1 MSEHDGRG
9 RRLGAAGFLAL
20 QALLV
25 SAAVAWG
32 TYRVREMEAERVLPP
47 LRAEPLQVKPLY
59 DDPEV
64 IRDEPLRRVLSRLG
78 LRLEGADTS
87 IGHVDHAL
95 RLWGADAELA
105 DPEVLSGSEL
115 RRLLTDHSRFVE
127 VYGRERPPLLMDDGN
142 GVRVRVQEG
151 NASSAHFDHTVAC
164 LAEAGTPLDFP
175 LVTPRRRTTLRAMV
189 ERSMREFSL
198 NQTEYEWS
206 ALTFALYLPPAN
218 RWISTEGQEI
228 SFDRL
233 ADRIRREELPN
244 GVCAA
249 NHRLYAL
256 VVFLRVDDQMRAAG
270 EAPILSP
277 ESRRGVL
284 DYLAE
289 VTAMLVRNQHPDGF
303 WNRDWPTSTPPGSE
317 PSDREGDSMSDRLIA
332 TGHALEW
339 WAMAPEELHPPRP
352 VVVAAAQ
359 WLVAAIDRMSDEE
372 IDRYYTYL
380 SHVGRAL
387 ALWRGRFPAE
397 VELS

>member
-1 MSEHDGRG
+1 MSESKDRG
-9 RRLGAAGFLAL
+9 RRLGTIAFLAL
-20 QALLV
+20 QVVLV

-32 TYRVREMEAERVLPP
+32 AYRVRELTAERELPP
-47 LRAEPLQVKPLY
+47 LRSEPLNVTPLY

-64 IRDEPLRRVLSRLG
+64 IDDQQLSRVLSRLG
-78 LRLEGADTS
+78 LRLKGPDTS

-95 RLWGADAELA
+95 RFWGADAVFG
-105 DPEVLSGSEL
+105 DPEVQSGKEL
-115 RRLLTDHSRFVE
+115 RQLLTDDVKFVE
-127 VYGRERPPLLMDDGN
+127 LYGRERPPLLMDDGR

-164 LAEAGTPLDFP
+164 LAEAGTALDFP
-175 LVTPRRRTTLRAMV
+175 LVTPRQRTTLRAMV

-218 RWISTEGQEI
+218 RWISSEGQEI
-228 SFDRL
+228 TFDRL
-233 ADRIRREELPN
+233 ADRIMREELPN
-244 GVCAA
+244 GVCSA

-256 VVFLRVDDQMRAAG
+256 VVFLRVDDQMQEAG

-277 ESRRGVL
+277 EARRKVL

-289 VTAMLVRNQHPDGF
+289 VTGMLVRHQHPDGF
-303 WNRDWPTSTPPGSE
+303 WNRDWPTAVPPGSE
-317 PSDREGDSMSDRLIA
+317 PGDREGDSMADRLIA

-339 WAMAPEELHPPRP
+339 WAMAPEEVQPPRS
-352 VVVAAAQ
+352 VAVAAGQ
-359 WLVAAIDRMSDEE
+359 WLVAAIDRMSAEE
-372 IDRYYTYL
+372 IDKYYTYL

-397 VELS
+397 VDLS